1 MRMSLSMLST
11 FTSPSRVRVPN
22 MKGFDNLCELAL
34 IVTVRNALILRAIPT
49 PTEVGKVLLG
59 DFLIYELKVL
69 VIGFWYQVVW
79 DKFAMNITLEQGKT
93 LKGVESD
100 VLHRIEV
107 VERAC
112 GMTILQ
118 MGEFVT
124 NVSYGID
131 TYSMMEPLGDCAGI
145 FPFTFHL

>member
-1 MRMSLSMLST
+1 
-11 FTSPSRVRVPN
+11 
-22 MKGFDNLCELAL
+22 
-34 IVTVRNALILRAIPT
+34 
-49 PTEVGKVLLG
+49 
-59 DFLIYELKVL
+59 
-69 VIGFWYQVVW
+69 
-79 DKFAMNITLEQGKT
+79 MNITLEQGKT

-100 VLHRIEV
+100 VLHRIGRYLHMNKCGSCYSVMMDVTAKWITCLSFSLLEV

-131 TYSMMEPLGDCAGI
+131 TYSMTEPLGDCAGI
-145 FPFTFHL
+145 CPFTFHL